1 MSYQQQ
7 DENIIDGFESSE
19 EDEDGSSLHFG
30 DDFYGD
36 EITDQSGQTTSDM
49 YNSHQYNQQSI
60 MQSQDEEED
69 DDGIMFNGIDS
80 SFNNTDVSQ
89 TEGSWHIMHTIFW

>member
-30 DDFYGD
+30 DDFYNFLD
-36 EITDQSGQTTSDM
+36 NFEVLT
-49 YNSHQYNQQSI
+49 
-60 MQSQDEEED
+60 
-69 DDGIMFNGIDS
+69 
-80 SFNNTDVSQ
+80 
-89 TEGSWHIMHTIFW
+89 

>member
-69 DDGIMFNGIDS
+69 DYGIMFN
-80 SFNNTDVSQ
+80 VSMLNQ
-89 TEGSWHIMHTIFW
+89 RKQNLTAPPLLQKQKK